1 MSDDEADPE
10 LLELLRQHLHGNPAT
25 TRNADPETG
34 VLQDVEWQYDN
45 SIDVSLNMRAT
56 KAAAAMIWTQMQA
69 KDYSTQNWSDHP
81 LHPKA
86 RNDATVA
93 FIFTM
98 DLLNFSFW
106 SAAEDQ
112 DERYAVEYR
121 GSKWTGYASLLAGMQ
136 RAIEEGVPI
145 TDPHYWQDEHECTLE
160 SLGHVFRSCTDEEM
174 PLLRERLECLR
185 EAGQVLYEKYEC
197 SFTAL
202 IAAARGS
209 AAGLVNI
216 LARDFSCFRDEFPP
230 APGAGA
236 GDRSRPVRFLKRAQ
250 ILVADLWA
258 CFDGAGP
265 GEFRDIDKIT
275 IFADYRIPQILA
287 SLGCIEYSPTLLGK
301 ITRREIIES
310 GSSFEMQLR
319 AASIWSVDA
328 IQREIRRTHPEAT
341 HVNAVL
347 IDFFLYDTMKQ
358 LEAEGK
364 ETMPHHRTRSIWY

>member
-1 MSDDEADPE
+1 MKATSGTWLGTDISYLA
-10 LLELLRQHLHGNPAT
+10 PA
-25 TRNADPETG
+25 R
-34 VLQDVEWQYDN
+34 
-45 SIDVSLNMRAT
+45 
-56 KAAAAMIWTQMQA
+56 K
-69 KDYSTQNWSDHP
+69 
-81 LHPKA
+81 
-86 RNDATVA
+86 
-93 FIFTM
+93 
-98 DLLNFSFW
+98 
-106 SAAEDQ
+106 
-112 DERYAVEYR
+112 
-121 GSKWTGYASLLAGMQ
+121 
-136 RAIEEGVPI
+136 
-145 TDPHYWQDEHECTLE
+145 
-160 SLGHVFRSCTDEEM
+160 
-174 PLLRERLECLR
+174 
-185 EAGQVLYEKYEC
+185 KYEC

-319 AASIWSVDA
+319 GKKTPVAN
-328 IQREIRRTHPEAT
+328 P
-341 HVNAVL
+341 AVQTSSPCCMRVEVS
-347 IDFFLYDTMKQ
+347 D
-358 LEAEGK
+358 
-364 ETMPHHRTRSIWY
+364 